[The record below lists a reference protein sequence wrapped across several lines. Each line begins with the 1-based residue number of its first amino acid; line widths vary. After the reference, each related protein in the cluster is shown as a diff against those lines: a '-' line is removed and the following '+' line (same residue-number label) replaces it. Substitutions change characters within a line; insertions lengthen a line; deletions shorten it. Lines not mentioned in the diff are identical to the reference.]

1 MNEQSEI
8 AWKKNWEETK
18 QNFTRWW
25 NREGL
30 VISQWG
36 GVHADHHHEIVEKPP
51 FINRGDEAFYSD
63 VEARAKRNHY
73 SLSRQNFP
81 ADIMPVASTLIGP
94 GSLAIHLGSRPEIR
108 EESVW
113 YHPTMKDVVEPE
125 KLPPLKFDPDDPWWK
140 IQESTIMKC
149 CELGKGNYL
158 VGCPDL
164 VENIDILAALRDV
177 STLLVDMI
185 ERPDWV
191 LQKVEEINQA
201 YFEIYDLIYELIKT
215 DDDGSV
221 FEAYMLWGPG
231 KTAKLQCD
239 AATMFSPAMFN
250 KFVLPAMTE
259 QCQWLDYSMYHL
271 DGKEEFCHLDALLG
285 IEALDAIEWTP
296 NAGEPLGGDPKW
308 YDLYKRILGAG
319 KSVQV
324 YLVFAHEIVPLLDE
338 IGGQGVYVLG
348 LFKDEAEVE
357 SVLKQV
363 EQFR

>member
-1 MNEQSEI
+1 MDNKSEI
-8 AWKKNWEETK
+8 IWKNNWEETK

-30 VISQWG
+30 VIGQWG
-36 GVHADHHHEIVEKPP
+36 GVHTDQCHEIVEKPP
-51 FINRGDEAFYSD
+51 FTERGDETFYTD
-63 VEARAKRNHY
+63 VEQRAKRNHY
-73 SLSRQNFP
+73 TLSRQNFP
-81 ADIMPVASTLIGP
+81 ADIMPIASTLIGP
-94 GSLAIHLGSRPEIR
+94 GSLAIHLGSQPEIR

-113 YHPTMKDVVEPE
+113 YNPTMKDVAEPE
-125 KLPPLKFDPDDPWWK
+125 KLPPLKFDPEDRWWK
-140 IQESTIMKC
+140 IQEDTITKC
-149 CELGKGNYL
+149 LETGKGKYL

-164 VENIDILAALRDV
+164 VENIDILASLREV
-177 STLLVDMI
+177 SVLFMDMI
-185 ERPDWV
+185 ERPEWV
-191 LQKVEEINQA
+191 LQKVQEINQA
-201 YFEIYDLIYELIKT
+201 YFEIYDRIYKLIKQE
-215 DDDGSV
+215 DGGSV

-239 AATMFSPAMFN
+239 AATMFSPDMFN
-250 KFVLPAMTE
+250 KFVVPAMTE
-259 QCQWLDYSMYHL
+259 QCEWLDFSMYHL
-271 DGKEEFCHLDALLG
+271 DGKEEFCHLDALLDIG
-285 IEALDAIEWTP
+285 ALDAIEWTP

-308 YDLYKRILGAG
+308 FDLYKRILAAG

-338 IGGQGVYVLG
+338 IGGKGVYVLG